1 MKKKQIVAAGT
12 IGVLVVA
19 GIGAGTWMAVA
30 DDEGTTERGSC
41 AGTAYELSVEE
52 DDGGLELGY
61 ELQSTGPGEVW
72 QVRVT
77 QGDTVVLEGERTTD
91 EDGELDLD
99 APVDEGGAST
109 FEVVA
114 TPAQGEPC
122 VATATR

>member
-1 MKKKQIVAAGT
+1 MKKAVLAVAA
-12 IGVLVVA
+12 VVVVA
-19 GIGAGTWMAVA
+19 AVA
-30 DDEGTTERGSC
+30 LGAWLIVGGDDEVSARDTCNGS
-41 AGTAYELSVEE
+41 AYELAVEDE
-52 DDGGLELGY
+52 DGGLEVTF
-61 ELQSTGPGEVW
+61 ELQSTGPGEAW
-72 QVRVT
+72 
-77 QGDTVVLEGERTTD
+77 DVVIEQDGTAILSGPRTTD